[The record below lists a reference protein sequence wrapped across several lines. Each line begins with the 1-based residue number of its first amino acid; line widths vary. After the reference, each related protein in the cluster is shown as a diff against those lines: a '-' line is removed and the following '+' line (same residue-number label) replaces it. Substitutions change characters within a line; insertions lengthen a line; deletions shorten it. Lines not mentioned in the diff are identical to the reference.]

1 MAETTTATATKSDDN
16 ESKKNDLSQASE
28 EQKDDAET
36 SLPSTTEQNESKKG
50 ITNDRDDED
59 ADDSPQTNP
68 WSNSSSKSGANS
80 NPLKQAADAKEQLL
94 HCYQVYSFAL
104 RKLLLFGEELNHDFI
119 HKKEPSSAKTLQQL
133 QVQSKNVLE
142 QMKML
147 AKDSFYEKDE
157 QYEWTQRIDWYQI
170 QFQNLWD
177 ETNRKQVQYTAQYQ
191 QQLQERQ
198 AKIEAR
204 EAAAVA
210 KDDAPPTWAT
220 NATSAASAP
229 PEVPS
234 WANNNSSSLTTT
246 KEGGE
251 KQEAVN
257 NLTSTVAGGIDKA
270 KQAMVQKVAEK
281 LW

>member
-1 MAETTTATATKSDDN
+1 MVETTTATSTKNNDS
-16 ESKKNDLSQASE
+16 ESKEDDQSQASKE
-28 EQKDDAET
+28 KKDDGERPLA
-36 SLPSTTEQNESKKG
+36 STTQQNESKKR
-50 ITNDRDDED
+50 ITNHRDDED
-59 ADDSPQTNP
+59 ADDSPRTNP
-68 WSNSSSKSGANS
+68 WSNSSSKSGTHS

-104 RKLLLFGEELNHDFI
+104 RKLLLFGDELNHDFI

-133 QVQSKNVLE
+133 QVQSKNVLD

-198 AKIEAR
+198 AKIAAR

-210 KDDAPPTWAT
+210 KDDAPPAWAT

-234 WANNNSSSLTTT
+234 WANNKTASSATTN
-246 KEGGE
+246 EGGG
-251 KQEAVN
+251 KQEF
-257 NLTSTVAGGIDKA
+257 TSTVAGGIDKA